1 MNRHLGP
8 RTHTAH
14 TPLVTE
20 GGAVEGLGWSSYYL
34 RTRSRVDVEPLVTG
48 EGAPPAMLPSGAA
61 SPEARRPRT
70 APVSA
75 MRSSAMG
82 PGDGGG
88 GGGLGQGSLQ
98 GVSKGATPGLG
109 INKAGYHST
118 QAVTADL
125 ERRQLHFGD
134 DGGSSRSRVPDPRT
148 PGRTMERDPWVGDG
162 FEQRVVT
169 QTTVVN
175 TPLNTPVVH
184 HTVMAEQIASQAS
197 QVIRN

>member
-1 MNRHLGP
+1 VCVCPCCLAWQGGP
-8 RTHTAH
+8 
-14 TPLVTE
+14 VD
-20 GGAVEGLGWSSYYL
+20 GLGWSSYYL

-48 EGAPPAMLPSGAA
+48 DAGAGYLLPSSAA

-75 MRSSAMG
+75 MRATALG
-82 PGDGGG
+82 DDGGG
-88 GGGLGQGSLQ
+88 SLGL
-98 GVSKGATPGLG
+98 SKGSTPGLG
-109 INKAGYHST
+109 INNAGYHST

-134 DGGSSRSRVPDPRT
+134 DSSHPRTRVADPRT

-162 FEQRVVT
+162 FEQQVVT

-175 TPLNTPVVH
+175 TPMVQHNLG
-184 HTVMAEQIASQAS
+184 AEQMAS
-197 QVIRN
+197 QVPPNAALKP